1 MLLLCAAPGLQF
13 RIRVRHEP
21 MFAESTTLYA
31 EDEPGNTLGR
41 AKVEVTG
48 IQGGKGSGHPD
59 AVQRPLLTGM
69 FVDPEHR
76 RRGVARRL
84 LREAEEQVAAWGFDE
99 LLLHVQQSNSAAASL
114 YASAGYEPDEPG
126 TAVLVDGTWVES
138 RGGSWWERWWRG
150 QSYVMLRKPL
160 PSDSESSGEAET

>member
-21 MFAESTTLYA
+21 MFAESATLYA

-48 IQGGKGSGHPD
+48 IQGGKRSGHPD

-69 FVDPEHR
+69 FVDPAHR
-76 RRGVARRL
+76 RRGVAGRL
-84 LREAEEQVAAWGFDE
+84 LREAEEQVAAYFGQPRPLYLAHPAHLGQHDWLPHQTTYPDAGG
-99 LLLHVQQSNSAAASL
+99 SA
-114 YASAGYEPDEPG
+114 EPG
-126 TAVLVDGTWVES
+126 TAPRRS
-138 RGGSWWERWWRG
+138 RRS
-150 QSYVMLRKPL
+150 
-160 PSDSESSGEAET
+160 